1 MCIICTVT
9 RMNRHILHT
18 ESLLATLKEA
28 APCYKGENKPP
39 LSSHN
44 RASIFADK
52 HNSHSA
58 CWLLVRGSEMKKQSR
73 SNQPSPLHS
82 TSTQPLC
89 SSETWWKRCWITLIW
104 VDYTFWVNM
113 NNFLWQK
120 LICYCTILF
129 TLSLLMG
136 SFHSSL
142 LPTEMGLTWAHSHF
156 TCKFLNCV
164 KPIFAVQTIM
174 CSAHLSGTACQKDPH
189 TVLYGMRVPRGKLNQ
204 RSHSCSVVPSVDKGW
219 AVWSD
224 RTVSMFSTD
233 GCLPGPQFD
242 DPAEG

>member
-1 MCIICTVT
+1 MWIICTGT
-9 RMNRHILHT
+9 RVNRGILHA

-58 CWLLVRGSEMKKQSR
+58 CWLLVGGSEMKKQSR

-104 VDYTFWVNM
+104 FDYT
-113 NNFLWQK
+113 LE
-120 LICYCTILF
+120 LIWKMSFDHSYNCIILSF
-129 TLSLLMG
+129 ALSLIMG
-136 SFHSSL
+136 KLRPSL
-142 LPTEMGLTWAHSHF
+142 PPTEMGLTWAHLHWTS
-156 TCKFLNCV
+156 KFLNCV

-174 CSAHLSGTACQKDPH
+174 CSMHLSGIASQKEPH
-189 TVLYGMRVPRGKLNQ
+189 TVLYGMRVPRGKLKQ

-242 DPAEG
+242 DPEEG

>member
-1 MCIICTVT
+1 MCIIRTVT
-9 RMNRHILHT
+9 RVNRRILHA
-18 ESLLATLKEA
+18 ESLLDTLKEA
-28 APCYKGENKPP
+28 APCSKGENKPL

-58 CWLLVRGSEMKKQSR
+58 CWQLVRGSEMKKQSR

-89 SSETWWKRCWITLIW
+89 SSETLWKRCWITLIRF
-104 VDYTFWVNM
+104 DYTFGVNV
-113 NNFLWQK
+113 NTFRWRK
-120 LICYCTILF
+120 SIYYCTILF

-136 SFHSSL
+136 NFCPSL
-142 LPTEMGLTWAHSHF
+142 LPTEMGLTWAHAHWTS
-156 TCKFLNCV
+156 KFLNYV

-174 CSAHLSGTACQKDPH
+174 CSAHLSEIASQKDPH
-189 TVLYGMRVPRGKLNQ
+189 TVLYGMRVPLGKLNQ

>member
-9 RMNRHILHT
+9 WVNQCILHT

-28 APCYKGENKPP
+28 APLYKGENKPP
-39 LSSHN
+39 LSSYN
-44 RASIFADK
+44 RTSIFADK

-82 TSTQPLC
+82 TSTQTPC
-89 SSETWWKRCWITLIW
+89 SSETWWKRCWVTFSWL
-104 VDYTFWVNM
+104 DYTFWVNM
-113 NNFLWQK
+113 NNFLLQK
-120 LICYCTILF
+120 LNYYYHSLHTVFIDGNLHP
-129 TLSLLMG
+129 SLL
-136 SFHSSL
+136 S
-142 LPTEMGLTWAHSHF
+142 TEIGLTWTHSHW
-156 TCKFLNCV
+156 TSKFLNCV
-164 KPIFAVQTIM
+164 KPIFAMQTIM
-174 CSAHLSGTACQKDPH
+174 CSAQLSGIASQKDPH
-189 TVLYGMRVPRGKLNQ
+189 TVLYGMRVPWGKLNQ

-224 RTVSMFSTD
+224 RTVSMLSTD

-242 DPAEG
+242 NPAEG

>member
-9 RMNRHILHT
+9 WVNRRILHT

-28 APCYKGENKPP
+28 APCYKGKNKPP

-89 SSETWWKRCWITLIW
+89 SSETCWKRCWITLIW
-104 VDYTFWVNM
+104 FGYTFGVNM
-113 NNFLWQK
+113 NHFLWQR
-120 LICYCTILF
+120 LIYYCIVLF

-136 SFHSSL
+136 NFHPSL
-142 LPTEMGLTWAHSHF
+142 PPTHWNGPHMSTLT
-156 TCKFLNCV
+156 
-164 KPIFAVQTIM
+164 PDI
-174 CSAHLSGTACQKDPH
+174 
-189 TVLYGMRVPRGKLNQ
+189 
-204 RSHSCSVVPSVDKGW
+204 
-219 AVWSD
+219 
-224 RTVSMFSTD
+224 
-233 GCLPGPQFD
+233 
-242 DPAEG
+242 